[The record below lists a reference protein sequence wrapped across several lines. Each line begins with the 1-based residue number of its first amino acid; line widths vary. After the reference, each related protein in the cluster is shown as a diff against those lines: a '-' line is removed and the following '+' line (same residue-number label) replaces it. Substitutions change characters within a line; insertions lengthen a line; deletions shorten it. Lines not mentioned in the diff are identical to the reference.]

1 MSEAIPGIN
10 TRLPSS
16 RELRMDDLTR
26 RLRSSE
32 AQSQPSIPSE
42 DGKASRPPVFTD
54 EIRRLFPGIDE
65 GKIPSDRFQRERMP
79 DPKTLTGEKK
89 RLYDTA
95 LEFQSLFINMMLKG
109 MRQTLHTEDDMLYGG
124 RTQEIFEDML
134 YDEYSKTYSRTA
146 GFPLAEQVYLQMA
159 PRIQEGAAQSYEEN
173 LRNAPSSVSTD
184 QIQREWKR

>member
-1 MSEAIPGIN
+1 MSESIPGMN
-10 TRLPSS
+10 TRLPTV
-16 RELRMDDLTR
+16 RDLRMDDLSR
-26 RLRSSE
+26 RLRSE
-32 AQSQPSIPSE
+32 AAP
-42 DGKASRPPVFTD
+42 GKTPAFT
-54 EIRRLFPGIDE
+54 EEVRRLFPGIDQ
-65 GKIPSDRFQRERMP
+65 GKIASERFRLEKMP
-79 DPKTLTGEKK
+79 DPRTLTGEKK

-159 PRIQEGAAQSYEEN
+159 PRIQEDAGRSYEDN
-173 LRNAPSSVSTD
+173 LKNAPPSVSTD